1 MNTERFKN
9 PSAFRLQTL
18 GNKMEKP
25 SELHWFI
32 KVQIYSKDQIIWLFR
47 SKLDGL
53 KLVASMLESH
63 GSKRAKKCIRL

>member
-1 MNTERFKN
+1 MNTERLKN
-9 PSAFRLQTL
+9 PSDFRLQTL

-25 SELHWFI
+25 FELHWFI

-53 KLVASMLESH
+53 KLVAIMLRES
-63 GSKRAKKCIRL
+63 